1 MNENVIILLKC
12 HINSRYKGY
21 SYIPEAVRIMDQFS
35 KDCNQTIR
43 MAKDVYPVIA
53 EKYET
58 SPGNI
63 EAAIR
68 STIDRCWR
76 NNRMYVQEILGYR
89 PIKCPSNI
97 EFLDA
102 IVFYNNTGA
111 EE

>member
-1 MNENVIILLKC
+1 MNDTVMILRKC

-21 SYIPEAVRIMDQFS
+21 SYIPEAVKIMDQFLKGS
-35 KDCNQTIR
+35 NQTIR
-43 MAKDVYPVIA
+43 MGKDVYPVIA
-53 EKYET
+53 EMYKT
-58 SPGNI
+58 TPGNI

-76 NNRMYVQEILGYR
+76 NNRTYVQEILGYQSV
-89 PIKCPSNI
+89 KCPSNI

-102 IVFYNNTGA
+102 IVFYTSTEL